1 MNLFFAGHQE
11 KYAVEQTLL
20 TLFPQERPVYP
31 DTPPGGDNELVLSF
45 SRGSQWCTARAV
57 LRRGGKTYVRQCRVA
72 AAELPAEDPVVST
85 RLTRRTLQRA
95 FYLAAVDCL
104 GTEPPWGM
112 LSGVRPV
119 KLPTRAM
126 EAGASPRQAEAMLRD
141 QYRVSPLRRQL
152 AMDCAQA
159 SLAVKRD
166 LKPQEISLYV
176 GIPFCPTRCA
186 YCSFISASGSANRLI
201 PDYLDAL
208 LAEIDAA
215 GAAARRAGKTVRSV
229 YLGGGTPTTLEA
241 PQLAELLDRLRR
253 AFQLAPGTEC
263 TVEAGRPDTITR
275 EKLIAIREG
284 GGNRISVNPQTMS
297 DKVLA
302 AVGRRHTA
310 RQTIEAF
317 YQAVRAGFD
326 DINMDL
332 IAGLPDDDEEGFA
345 DSIRQVLALG
355 PSNITVHT
363 LALKK
368 GAALFSSRAPLPP
381 QEAVAAMLAGAEDA
395 LRDNGYEPY
404 YLYRQKYMSGSFENT
419 GWCRPGYT
427 GLYNIYMM
435 EELHTIL
442 SLGGGGMNKINL
454 PEEKLARYHNPKIPQ
469 DYISRIDTILQ
480 QKDEIFSLL
489 RQIRE
494 QNP

>member
-1 MNLFFAGHQE
+1 MKLIFRGHDDR
-11 KYAVEQTLL
+11 YAVEQSLL
-20 TLFPQERPVYP
+20 AFFPEERPVYKP
-31 DTPPGGDNELVLSF
+31 AEEGEDHALVTLSRSPRFNTAVTTITYHGRTARGISRTAVDPQLTEYEAERLRQKAVKLSF
-45 SRGSQWCTARAV
+45 FKAAREITGITPSWGALTGIRPGKLASRMLEEGMTERQGERGLRDTYFVSPERRRLCIETAEASRRA
-57 LRRGGKTYVRQCRVA
+57 K
-72 AAELPAEDPVVST
+72 AELKPED
-85 RLTRRTLQRA
+85 
-95 FYLAAVDCL
+95 
-104 GTEPPWGM
+104 
-112 LSGVRPV
+112 
-119 KLPTRAM
+119 
-126 EAGASPRQAEAMLRD
+126 
-141 QYRVSPLRRQL
+141 
-152 AMDCAQA
+152 
-159 SLAVKRD
+159 
-166 LKPQEISLYV
+166 ISLYV

-186 YCSFISASGSANRLI
+186 YCSFVSQSVERTLGLVE
-201 PDYLDAL
+201 PYLEVL
-208 LAEIDAA
+208 HREITDAA
-215 GAAARRAGKTVRSV
+215 RMVQETGLHIKSF
-229 YLGGGTPTTLEA
+229 YMGGGTPTTLSTD
-241 PQLAELLDRLRR
+241 QMDRLLTHLNRSFDLSGC
-253 AFQLAPGTEC
+253 AEYC
-263 TVEAGRPDTITR
+263 IEAGRPDTIDR
-275 EKLIAIREG
+275 EKLQVLLDHG
-284 GGNRISVNPQTMS
+284 VDRISVNPQS
-297 DKVLA
+297 LEDHVLTA
-302 AVGRRHTA
+302 IGRRHTA

-480 QKDEIFSLL
+480 QKDEIFSIL
-489 RQIRE
+489 REIRE